1 MNGEL
6 RALGLAHGLLLG
18 LLLACPLM
26 APGLLPWGIDALLLV
41 GGFQLRLTD
50 RRFTQRPGAMEW
62 ISHIRMAP
70 SRLLRWGAAAVVALI
85 AGDMWLATAILTAAI
100 ACELLAYPVA
110 TLLLGRRSLPHA
122 AGACALLIAATG
134 ISAGQPALHLIL
146 SFLTGV
152 TACMVWLRGPD
163 GELRAL
169 ALALGGGMAAI
180 AAPLLFPGALA
191 FAAPTFTV
199 CAAWMLA
206 HLSVLRR
213 PVMPWRLDSV
223 PVRLRP
229 AGLRSPLP

>member
-18 LLLACPLM
+18 LLLACPLL

-41 GGFQLRLTD
+41 GGFQLRLMD
-50 RRFTQRPGAMEW
+50 RRFALRSGGREW
-62 ISHIRMAP
+62 ISHILMAP

-85 AGDMWLATAILTAAI
+85 AGDMTMAGAILTAAV
-100 ACELLAYPVA
+100 ACELLAYPIA
-110 TLLLGRRSLPHA
+110 TLLIGRRSLPHA
-122 AGACALLIAATG
+122 ASGCALLIAATG
-134 ISAGQPALHLIL
+134 AAGQPVLHLIL

-152 TACMVWLRGPD
+152 TACIVWLRGPD

-169 ALALGGGMAAI
+169 ALALGGGVAAI

-191 FAAPTFTV
+191 FAAPTFTA
-199 CAAWMLA
+199 CAAWALA

-213 PVMPWRLDSV
+213 PVMPWRTNSV

-229 AGLRSPLP
+229 AALRSPLR